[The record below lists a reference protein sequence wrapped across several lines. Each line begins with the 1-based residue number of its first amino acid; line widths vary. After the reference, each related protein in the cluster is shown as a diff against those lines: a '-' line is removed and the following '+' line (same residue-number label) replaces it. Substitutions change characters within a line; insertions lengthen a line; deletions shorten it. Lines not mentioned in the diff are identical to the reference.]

1 MVSHMTA
8 EQRPAEAAWDRLL
21 ATLEADGSILEQTI
35 HTIRTTVPGY
45 QDVPTAALEASVR
58 RNIALSI
65 RTIRAGFEP
74 CHDDVAEADAL
85 ASERHAQGVP
95 VGSVLAGFRACMS
108 VILHRL
114 LDHAPDHDIPA
125 DQVLASSTLL
135 WELGDVF
142 STRAVLVYQ
151 DRDISRALADS
162 TRRAAWIGDAVATQM
177 EPTELA
183 RGAALYDVPTAA
195 PLCALAAESQPEA
208 DLERQRR
215 LQEWAERAG
224 LRVLTA
230 VRAGMLVGIVIGE
243 PPLSAEPERLTIG
256 LGPAVGLEELPR
268 SFESA
273 STALRA
279 AAAVGQAGVVDL
291 ERLSWRAGVHA
302 SPEVTALLQERHL
315 QPLVEAGAFGE
326 HVLEAV
332 EAYLHHRMNIPRA
345 AHSIPVHVNT
355 LRYRLQRF
363 QEFTGADLGD
373 LDTLV
378 ELSWV
383 LAARRGT
390 LPRGARS

>member
-1 MVSHMTA
+1 MVSPMTA
-8 EQRPAEAAWDRLL
+8 DEHPTEADWDHLL
-21 ATLEADGSILEQTI
+21 ATLEQDGSILEQTLD
-35 HTIRTTVPGY
+35 TIRDTVPGY
-45 QDVPTAALEASVR
+45 DEVPTASLEASVR

-114 LDHAPDHDIPA
+114 LDHAPNHGIPA
-125 DQVLASSTLL
+125 DQVLASATLL

-142 STRAVLVYQ
+142 SARAVLVYQ
-151 DRDISRALADS
+151 DKDVSRALADS
-162 TRRAAWIGDAVATQM
+162 TRRAAWIGDAVATDL
-177 EPTELA
+177 EPAELT

-195 PLCALAAESQPEA
+195 PLRALAADSQPES
-208 DLERQRR
+208 DQERQRR
-215 LQEWAERAG
+215 LQDWAERSGIRA
-224 LRVLTA
+224 LTA
-230 VRAGMLVGIVIGE
+230 VRAGTLVGILIGE
-243 PPLSAEPERLTIG
+243 PPLGSEPERLTVG
-256 LGPAVGLEELPR
+256 LGPAVTLEELPR

-273 STALRA
+273 SAALRA
-279 AAAVGQAGVVDL
+279 AAAVGQTGLVDL
-291 ERLSWRAGVHA
+291 DRLSWRAAVHA
-302 SPEVTALLQERHL
+302 SPEVTTLLQERHL
-315 QPLVEAGAFGE
+315 QPLLEAQVFGE

-332 EAYLHHRMNIPRA
+332 DAYLRHRMSIPSA
-345 AHSIPVHVNT
+345 ARSIPVHVNT

-363 QEFTGADLGD
+363 QEITGADLGD

-383 LAARRGT
+383 LAAHHGT
-390 LPRGARS
+390 PPHRPLS